1 MFKDARGEVYTA
13 GARSARRFT
22 FLDDGE
28 EGVPVERRK
37 DAGSTDV
44 GLLEERG
51 QGGPIKS
58 VEQSMPDGLS
68 ESSQVLQDDVGLRTK
83 FILIRSAQMTAIEDR
98 EIGVGV
104 EDREDQAPLRMEHAV
119 QLPNRDQW
127 RGDERE

>member
-1 MFKDARGEVYTA
+1 MSMKSYVFKDVRGEVYTA
-13 GARSARRFT
+13 GARSARGFT

-28 EGVPVERRK
+28 EGMPVERRK

-68 ESSQVLQDDVGLRTK
+68 ESPEVMENDVSLRTK
-83 FILIRSAQMTAIEDR
+83 FILIRSLQMSAIEY
-98 EIGVGV
+98 
-104 EDREDQAPLRMEHAV
+104 
-119 QLPNRDQW
+119 
-127 RGDERE
+127 